1 MVESEA
7 TFSDDVVSRLSH
19 CFQRNHAA
27 SVSKTKGIS
36 HFKTEPLS
44 LSSGFGGKWVCPALV
59 IREVDSSS
67 DVLILDGA
75 GCSNLFSRPNADADK
90 PVGIIEAAADF
101 WLFNSVEISDLSMF

>member
-1 MVESEA
+1 KVKYLDMLDS
-7 TFSDDVVSRLSH
+7 SLSH
-19 CFQRNHAA
+19 CFLRIHST
-27 SVSKTKGIS
+27 SVIKTKGIS

-44 LSSGFGGKWVCPALV
+44 LSPGFGGRWVCPALV

-67 DVLILDGA
+67 DLLILDGA

-101 WLFNSVEISDLSMF
+101 WLFNSLEISDLSMF